1 MMLGPALSTFATSSP
16 RRARSADRMLGAI
29 SGGCGLLAIW
39 VIISLMALAL
49 ALHVIAAV
57 IWVGGMFF
65 DSACLRP
72 AIGILDPQLR
82 LRIWSGALSRFFR
95 WVFAS
100 VVVLLV
106 TGLWMVFG
114 HFHGILHVG
123 TDVHLMIVFGVV
135 MMLLALHASF
145 APYKRLKRNI
155 AHSNWTEAVRQV
167 AQIRW

>member
-1 MMLGPALSTFATSSP
+1 MMSAPALSTFATSSP

-29 SGGCGLLAIW
+29 SGGCGLLAIS

-49 ALHVIAAV
+49 ASPMLAAV

-65 DSACLRP
+65 AYTCLRP
-72 AIGILDPQLR
+72 TVQILDPQLR

-114 HFHGILHVG
+114 HFHGMLRVG
-123 TDVHLMIVFGVV
+123 TDVHLMMVFGVV
-135 MMLLALHASF
+135 MMLLALH
-145 APYKRLKRNI
+145 
-155 AHSNWTEAVRQV
+155 
-167 AQIRW
+167 